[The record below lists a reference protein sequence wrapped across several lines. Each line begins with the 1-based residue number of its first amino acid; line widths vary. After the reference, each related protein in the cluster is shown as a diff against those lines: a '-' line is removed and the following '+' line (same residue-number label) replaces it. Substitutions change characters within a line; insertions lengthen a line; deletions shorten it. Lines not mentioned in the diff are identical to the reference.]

1 MAASLTPLPPDAA
14 ASPAG
19 DAPISPRSDLADAVF
34 WTVLGLA
41 VLIGSVTMDRL
52 EQQHI
57 NPYTVPGLLPGLLG
71 LMMIVLGGILALR
84 SWQRGALHT
93 PAAPTTPDQREQW
106 RRIWI
111 VTALCATYCVVL
123 IGHGL
128 PFWLASTIYVTGSI
142 LILQRLSRHADT
154 RRDSAMAAVKALV
167 IGLSSALITHAVF
180 QNLFLVRL
188 P

>member
-1 MAASLTPLPPDAA
+1 MAASLTPSPDPA
-14 ASPAG
+14 ASPPG
-19 DAPISPRSDLADAVF
+19 DAPISPRSDLADAGF
-34 WTVLGLA
+34 WIVLGIA
-41 VLIGSVTMDRL
+41 VLIGSLTMDRL

-71 LMMIVLGGILALR
+71 LMMIVLGSILALR
-84 SWQRGALHT
+84 SWRRGALQM
-93 PAAPTTPDQREQW
+93 PAAPITADHREQW

-142 LILQRLSRHADT
+142 LILQRLSRDEET
-154 RRDSAMAAVKALV
+154 RRLSPMAMFKALV
-167 IGLSSALITHAVF
+167 IGLSAALITHAVF

>member
-1 MAASLTPLPPDAA
+1 MTSATTPADPAAPPHH
-14 ASPAG
+14 
-19 DAPISPRSDLADAVF
+19 DAPISPRADLADAAG
-34 WTVLGLA
+34 WIVLGIA
-41 VLIGSVTMDRL
+41 VLIGSITMDRL

-84 SWQRGALHT
+84 SWRRGALQM
-93 PAAPTTPDQREQW
+93 PAARADADAHEQW

-142 LILQRLSRHADT
+142 LILQHLSRDEDT
-154 RRDSAMAAVKALV
+154 RRLSVMAAVKALV
-167 IGLSSALITHAVF
+167 IGLSSALITHVVF
-180 QNLFLVRL
+180 QDLFLVRL